1 MASGRITPCTPT
13 ARQARVTTRRI
24 SGARPMKSIAITDAT
39 AQTASISVWVSVP
52 GLPALTTVATTSSEA
67 APAAVPPTRVAKAL
81 ARRRGQRGRLRRGPI
96 GGDSLRSTAQSRR
109 LAAR

>member
-1 MASGRITPCTPT
+1 
-13 ARQARVTTRRI
+13 
-24 SGARPMKSIAITDAT
+24 MKSIAATDAT
-39 AQTASISVWVSVP
+39 AQIASISWPVKVP

-81 ARRRGQRGRLRRGPI
+81 ASRRGQRGRPRRRGPI
-96 GGDSLRSTAQSRR
+96 GGGSLRSSRQSTR